1 MAIVTSRGALAV
13 PRPYLVGRRI
23 RSRPRPE
30 NALCCAIV
38 MRNGEKAAYRPE
50 TRDVLLEEKDQIIA
64 ELEEQ
69 VALLRRELAEKDAI
83 LSGKGAH
90 ESPAASEGAFQT
102 AKRGDGQAKDA
113 KPALPNGYRVV
124 AVASDAWVLITP
136 RGLRVAIYRG
146 ELDLCKAA
154 LDATK
159 HHHSER

>member
-1 MAIVTSRGALAV
+1 MA
-13 PRPYLVGRRI
+13 RPHLVERRI

-30 NALCCAIV
+30 NALCCVIV
-38 MRNGEKAAYRPE
+38 MRNGEKAAYRQQ

-83 LSGKGAH
+83 LLRKGTH
-90 ESPAASEGAFQT
+90 ESPAVSEDTLQT
-102 AKRGDGQAKDA
+102 PRRGDGRSKDA
-113 KPALPNGYRVV
+113 KPVLPNGYRVV
-124 AVASDAWVLITP
+124 AVASDAWVLIAP

-146 ELDLCKAA
+146 ELDLCKVA

-159 HHHSER
+159 HHHRQQ